1 MLTITPKRK
10 ALSPCTGDTAARGP
24 PEILSTAPTASTNLE
39 MLGGRFFLGGCGPLP
54 RCSGM
59 PFRCNVFVVLIC
71 PCCWWGEAKTT
82 TRYIHHHPAR
92 TSTSSVPV
100 THTHTHTHPAGL
112 ASRIL
117 PQTESTKPTARV
129 LMLLL
134 LLKPELTRIL
144 LRRRIQPGLG
154 YSGFGHSGLACR
166 SWASHA
172 WGNDAL
178 FACVAAITLRAYLC
192 CV

>member
-100 THTHTHTHPAGL
+100 THTHTHTHIQLAWPAV
-112 ASRIL
+112 SCHKRNRRNRRR
-117 PQTESTKPTARV
+117 EV

-134 LLKPELTRIL
+134 LLKPELTRIR

-154 YSGFGHSGLACR
+154 Y
-166 SWASHA
+166 
-172 WGNDAL
+172 
-178 FACVAAITLRAYLC
+178 
-192 CV
+192 